1 MEKSEPVEVT
11 SKTNLS
17 SLSNS
22 ESLLNDLSSLTE
34 DIASADSS
42 IKELRVWH
50 AKRRMSRIGLQP
62 LVSSP
67 TSVLPNELDENVSTN
82 NETALSQF
90 GRSETHA
97 ARLRDIRYAI
107 PQEASSSPVIA
118 LKELASADAV
128 IAANDLRRETIQLNA
143 KLLMIQKLAALGLDD
158 NEQFES
164 GEAHTE

>member
-1 MEKSEPVEVT
+1 MEKSNPVEV
-11 SKTNLS
+11 KTETLV
-17 SLSNS
+17 SNS

-42 IKELRVWH
+42 IKELRMWH

-62 LVSSP
+62 LVSAP
-67 TSVLPNELDENVSTN
+67 TSVVPQEHDVSTN

-158 NEQFES
+158 NEQSES
-164 GEAHTE
+164 EAHTE

>member
-1 MEKSEPVEVT
+1 MEKSNPVEVT

-62 LVSSP
+62 LVSAP
-67 TSVLPNELDENVSTN
+67 TSMVPQEHDVSTN

>member
-1 MEKSEPVEVT
+1 MEKSELEVT

-50 AKRRMSRIGLQP
+50 AKRRMSRVGLQP
-62 LVSSP
+62 LVSAP
-67 TSVLPNELDENVSTN
+67 TSVVPNERDENVSTN

-164 GEAHTE
+164 EAHTE

>member
-1 MEKSEPVEVT
+1 MEKSDIVE
-11 SKTNLS
+11 L
-17 SLSNS
+17 NS
-22 ESLLNDLSSLTE
+22 ETLLKDLSSLTE

-62 LVSSP
+62 LVSAP
-67 TSVLPNELDENVSTN
+67 TSVPLEKDEHVSTN
-82 NETALSQF
+82 DETARSQF

-97 ARLRDIRYAI
+97 ARLRDIRYAL

-118 LKELASADAV
+118 LKELASADSV
-128 IAANDLRRETIQLNA
+128 IAANDLRRETIELNA

-158 NEQFES
+158 NEQLES
-164 GEAHTE
+164 EAHTD